1 MKNYSMSEKYKYFCK
16 MSKKGSCDS
25 NGRSLTDFER
35 GVYMGKALMIQ
46 LFAKWDKNR
55 KTKVSNSKRKDENF
69 NANKGLFT
77 HNYSDEELATS
88 FDNLKDFH

>member
-1 MKNYSMSEKYKYFCK
+1 MKNYSMSDKYKYFCK
-16 MSKKGSCDS
+16 MSKVGAVDS
-25 NGRSLTDFER
+25 NRRLLTDFER

-55 KTKVSNSKRKDENF
+55 KNKVSHSDKKE
-69 NANKGLFT
+69 NANKGMFT
-77 HNYSDEELATS
+77 HEYTDEQLSAL